1 MLEMMRGLLKAGVV
15 KNYFVEEYE
24 EEAAYLKRFKEFH
37 NLPYPSFMNYEKYQ
51 EIIKPLNDKS
61 VCL

>member
-24 EEAAYLKRFKEFH
+24 EEAAYLKRFKEIY
-37 NLPYPSFMNYEKYQ
+37 NLPYPSFMSYEKYQ
-51 EIIKPLNDKS
+51 EIIKTLNDKS